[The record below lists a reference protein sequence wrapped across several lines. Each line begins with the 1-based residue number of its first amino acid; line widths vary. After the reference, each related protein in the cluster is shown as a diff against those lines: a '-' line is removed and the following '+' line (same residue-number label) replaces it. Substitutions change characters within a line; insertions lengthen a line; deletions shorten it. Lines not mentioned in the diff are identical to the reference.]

1 MMGGIMPSDFSQQA
15 MTILRDG
22 SNFQWY
28 VIPLLA
34 FVFYI
39 YAVEMEKKNY
49 TLVLAGLAFWGMDWF
64 NEIMNSV
71 IFELAG
77 WAPIWCA
84 PGETAY
90 LILIGLNIEIMFMFA
105 VAGIIWSKLLLPNKE
120 DKILGIPNRWF
131 IAVAGS
137 IFCVIVEIFLN
148 AVDALTWDW
157 AYWDANTPWLIFLF
171 GYLTFFVVAFWVFD
185 MPDMKKKLMTVGTIW
200 GIDILAILIFGFGL
214 GWL

>member
-1 MMGGIMPSDFSQQA
+1 MPSDFSQQA
-15 MTILRDG
+15 LTILRDG
-22 SNFQWY
+22 SQFQWY

-34 FVFYI
+34 FVFYV

-64 NEIMNSV
+64 NEIMNS
-71 IFELAG
+71 IFFHLNG
-77 WAPIWCA
+77 FAPLWCT
-84 PGETAY
+84 PGDTAF

-105 VAGIIWSKLLLPNKE
+105 VSGIVWTKLLLPDKE

-131 IAVAGS
+131 VAVAGS
-137 IFCVIVEIFLN
+137 IFCVIVEFLLN

-157 AYWDANTPWLIFLF
+157 AFWDMNTPWLIFLF
-171 GYLTFFVVAFWVFD
+171 GYLTFFVAAFWVYD
-185 MPDMKKKLMTVGTIW
+185 MPTMKKRLVTVGVIW
-200 GIDILAILIFGFGL
+200 GFDVLAILIFGIGL

>member
-1 MMGGIMPSDFSQQA
+1 MPSDFSQQA
-15 MTILRDG
+15 LTILRDG
-22 SNFQWY
+22 SQFQWY
-28 VIPLLA
+28 VIPLLS
-34 FVFYI
+34 FVFYV

-71 IFELAG
+71 IFALTG
-77 WAPIWCA
+77 YAPLWCA
-84 PGETAY
+84 PGDTAF

-105 VAGIIWSKLLLPNKE
+105 VAGIIWTKLLLPNKE

-131 IAVAGS
+131 VAVAGS
-137 IFCVIVEIFLN
+137 LFCVIVEIFLN

-157 AYWDANTPWLIFLF
+157 AFWDMNTPWLIFLF
-171 GYLTFFVVAFWVFD
+171 GYLTFFVVAFWVYD
-185 MPDMKKKLMTVGTIW
+185 MPTMKQKLTTVGAIW
-200 GIDILAILIFGFGL
+200 GINILAVLVFGLGL

>member
-1 MMGGIMPSDFSQQA
+1 MPSDFSQQA
-15 MTILRDG
+15 RTILRDG

-34 FVFYI
+34 FVFYV
-39 YAVEMEKKNY
+39 YAIEMEKKNY
-49 TLVLAGLAFWGMDWF
+49 VAVLAGLAFWGMDWF

-71 IFELAG
+71 IFKLAG
-77 WAPIWCA
+77 WAPLWCA
-84 PGETAY
+84 PGDTAY

-105 VAGIIWSKLLLPNKE
+105 VSGIIWTKFLLPNKE
-120 DKILGIPNRWF
+120 DKILGVPNRWF
-131 IAVAGS
+131 IAIAGS
-137 IFCVIVEIFLN
+137 IFCVFIEILLN

-171 GYLTFFVVAFWVFD
+171 GYLTFFVVAFWVYD
-185 MPDMKKKLMTVGTIW
+185 MPTMKQKLITVGTIW
-200 GIDILAILIFGFGL
+200 GVDVLAVLIFGFGL